1 MQDFKKILA
10 LEIIIQH
17 NCLMKKIN
25 SVCVYCG
32 SRPGSRLVF
41 KETAIELG
49 AALAQNGVA
58 LVYGGGDSGIMGFIS
73 QATRQAGGNVL
84 GIIPEFLL
92 EREAAD
98 SNPYGRDDVIIT
110 QTMHERKK
118 LLFEKADAF
127 IALPGGIGTLE
138 ELTEITTW
146 AQLNRHSKPIII
158 ANIAGFWQPLIDLL
172 RHMES
177 SGFIHDLAGF
187 SPLIAKNVP
196 EIIKILRN

>member
-1 MQDFKKILA
+1 MQDFKKNLA

-17 NCLMKKIN
+17 NLTMKKIN

-32 SRPGSRLVF
+32 SRPGSQLVF
-41 KETAIELG
+41 KEGAIELG
-49 AALAQNGVA
+49 TALAQNGLS
-58 LVYGGGDSGIMGFIS
+58 LVYGGGDSGIMGFVS
-73 QATRQAGGNVL
+73 QATRQAGGSVL

-92 EREAAD
+92 EREAAGSATYD
-98 SNPYGRDDVIIT
+98 RDDVIIT

-146 AQLNRHSKPIII
+146 AQLGRHSKPIII

-172 RHMES
+172 RHMEA
-177 SGFIHDLAGF
+177 SGFIHDLADF
-187 SPLIAKNVP
+187 SPLIAENVP
-196 EIIKILRN
+196 EIIKILLD